1 MCLWN
6 GILSITQ
13 LFWGQELLPY
23 TNYVTL
29 TGRSDCQLKKSL
41 FVCSFNFI
49 FTSEGKKKDEKY
61 LLHGN
66 IRHLIENEINWH
78 VN

>member
-29 TGRSDCQLKKSL
+29 TGRSDC
-41 FVCSFNFI
+41 
-49 FTSEGKKKDEKY
+49 
-61 LLHGN
+61 
-66 IRHLIENEINWH
+66 
-78 VN
+78 